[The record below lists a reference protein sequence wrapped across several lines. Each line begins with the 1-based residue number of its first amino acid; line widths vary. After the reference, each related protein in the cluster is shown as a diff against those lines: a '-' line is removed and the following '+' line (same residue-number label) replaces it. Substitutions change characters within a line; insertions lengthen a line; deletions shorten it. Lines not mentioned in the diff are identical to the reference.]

1 VSAKLS
7 REEIRTKCHSISIL
21 KKIQSLSTFA
31 LTFECH
37 NGAYQSQDQ
46 LQQQRLVLSAHDLF
60 GNHEFRRRQMVSE
73 QEVSSLH
80 EFISK
85 MTLLHHY
92 TAWELLQ
99 ETPAAR
105 AAAAA
110 AVTRLSCAGDV
121 SSSTLRL
128 FSAQRL
134 PSVGAR
140 IFEMTSL
147 KSGFEV
153 RDRGQAWR

>member
-37 NGAYQSQDQ
+37 SGAHQSQDQ
-46 LQQQRLVLSAHDLF
+46 RQQQRLVLSAHDLF

-85 MTLLHHY
+85 MTLLHHS

-105 AAAAA
+105 AAAA
-110 AVTRLSCAGDV
+110 VTRLSCAGG
-121 SSSTLRL
+121 STLRL

-140 IFEMTSL
+140 ILEMTSL

-153 RDRGQAWR
+153 RVSGMALIH